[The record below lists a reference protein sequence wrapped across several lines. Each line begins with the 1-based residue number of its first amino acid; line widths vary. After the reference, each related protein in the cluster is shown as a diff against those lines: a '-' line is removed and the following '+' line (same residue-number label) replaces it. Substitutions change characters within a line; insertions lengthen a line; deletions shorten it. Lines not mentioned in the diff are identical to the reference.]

1 MVKLLT
7 GIRTAGNHFFTQQK
21 FPEARRKYRKGN
33 RYYNLLHLRF
43 DKRDHKSLAQVEGD
57 VKKLETFSVFN
68 HTNLAAVELK
78 LHKYFQAKHSCSEVG
93 TQNLMFLY
101 KYHYVC
107 THLWLLFRQF
117 V

>member
-33 RYYNLLHLRF
+33 RYYNLLRLRF
-43 DKRDHKSLAQVEGD
+43 EKKDNKHTTRVED
-57 VKKLETFSVFN
+57 DIKKLEVFSAIN

-78 LHKYFQAKHSCSEVG
+78 LQKYFEAKHSSSEAG
-93 TQNLMFLY
+93 TENIMF
-101 KYHYVC
+101 VC
-107 THLWLLFRQF
+107 K
-117 V
+117 